1 MKERKNGT
9 PEEAATKLN
18 NGDNHHKK
26 HPLHPAL
33 AARIWKPGQSG
44 NLRGRPKKKT
54 PSEILDAYGAAE
66 YGAVGPEGLKELQKR
81 MPEPWRSMPIKQI
94 TTGEF
99 IGWVQMMQ
107 AMRPA
112 GWRDRELYY
121 DRVEGRSVQK
131 ITVTEDPNEDRR
143 ARYDWRKLSTEDLL
157 KLKEIQMKAVVG
169 DE

>member
-1 MKERKNGT
+1 MSNKNK
-9 PEEAATKLN
+9 PQDETKPN
-18 NGDNHHKK
+18 NGDNHQKK
-26 HPLHPAL
+26 HRLHPAL

-44 NLRGRPKKKT
+44 NLNGRPKKKT
-54 PSEILDAYGAAE
+54 PSEILDAYGRAE

-121 DRVEGRSVQK
+121 DRVEGRPTQK
-131 ITVTEDPNEDRR
+131 ITVTEDPNEGQRT
-143 ARYDWRKLSTEDLL
+143 RYDWRKLSTEELL
-157 KLKEIQMKAVVG
+157 KLKEIQLKAMVG
-169 DE
+169 DDK